1 MAEIILTTVVQVL
14 KCLAPP
20 AYRQISYLRESKYT
34 SNLQNLK
41 TEVES
46 LKSER
51 VSTQHLVDEAK
62 RKGEEIEE
70 NVENWLA
77 SANNVIV
84 EADKFTDD
92 EATAN
97 KRCFKGFCPNLNTRR
112 GLNKEV
118 ERQKKA
124 IVKVR
129 EAGRFDRIS
138 YRTAP
143 EDIRLI
149 SSKDYEAF
157 ESRMPTLRSILSA
170 LEDPDVNMLGIYGMG
185 GIGKTMLAEEVARK
199 IKSDKIFDQVVFAEV
214 SQSQDIRKIQGEIAD
229 KLGLKFHEESEPG
242 RANSLFKRIKE
253 EKKILVILD
262 NIWENLDLRV
272 VGIPHGD
279 DHRGC
284 KILLTARSLDV
295 LSRKMD
301 SQQNFAVGILKEVEA
316 WSLFKKM
323 AGDYIEGS
331 EFQLVARE
339 VEKEC
344 AGLPVSIVTVARALR
359 NNKSLFDWK
368 DALEQLRR
376 PPLKNFMNIQPN
388 AHKAIKLSYDNLGGE
403 ELKNVFLLI
412 GYTVIESIDDLLMY
426 GMGLGL
432 FQGVSKMEEAR
443 ARVHTLVHKLKA
455 SCMLLDHLSKNEEF
469 FSMHDVV
476 RDVAISIASS
486 EHNVF
491 SATEEQVDGCREWSE
506 ESAVKLYTS
515 IVLRDV
521 KTNLLPELVEC
532 PQLKLFLIHAD
543 KESPSLSIANNFF
556 ERMIQVRV
564 INLSYVDLLSLPSS
578 LVLLSNLRTL
588 SLYYCK
594 LLDISG
600 IGDLKKLEFLCLR
613 GCDIR
618 QLPIEV
624 GELICLKLLDLR
636 DCSKLEVIPPH
647 ILSNLSHLEELNIGD
662 NSFYHWEVEVDGVK
676 NASLN
681 ELKHLTSLQLRI
693 KDINCLPRGLFF
705 EKLERYRILIGDFW
719 NWKYNICSRDF
730 RIGLSKRICLKD
742 VLIVQLQGIEH
753 LGLYGLQEHDVES
766 FANELVKVGS
776 SQLKHLWIEG
786 CHEAHDAL
794 NSAESKRQEESTN
807 DMRSNEIILED
818 RINISNILF
827 NEKVALTKL
836 ETLFLY
842 SLNIERIWQNRV
854 ATMSC
859 SIQNLTRLTVCNC
872 RNLGCL
878 FSSSIVSSFV
888 RLQHLQIW
896 GCPVLEEIIVVDDQE
911 ERNKNIVMFPQ
922 LQYLE
927 MSNLEKLTSFC
938 TGDVNIIE
946 FPSLKELRISRCP
959 KFMVKYKRITND
971 LMEKGQVF
979 PSLEELSVDVK
990 HIAAINKCQLFR
1002 EDLLCKLKCLDVEF
1016 GDERTSILSLDDF
1029 LQRFHAMKV
1038 LKIVG
1043 ECYVGES
1050 EEKVENGMEVII
1062 REANKCC
1069 DLKHIL
1075 KQESSNMNNLVI
1087 LHVIRCNNLINLV
1100 PSSLSFQN
1108 LTTLKVSYCKG
1119 LMKVLTSS
1127 IAKSLVRLKEMRV
1140 SECNM
1145 ITEIVLAVV
1154 DDAVDEII
1162 VFSELKDLE
1171 LCELKSMTSFCS
1183 GHCAFKFPSLERILV
1198 NDCPSMKIFSGGELS
1213 TPKLLKVQLDE
1224 FNKELWTWER
1234 DLNTT
1239 IQTLY
1244 LKTKV
1249 RIR

>member
-1 MAEIILTTVVQVL
+1 
-14 KCLAPP
+14 
-20 AYRQISYLRESKYT
+20 
-34 SNLQNLK
+34 
-41 TEVES
+41 
-46 LKSER
+46 
-51 VSTQHLVDEAK
+51 
-62 RKGEEIEE
+62 
-70 NVENWLA
+70 
-77 SANNVIV
+77 
-84 EADKFTDD
+84 
-92 EATAN
+92 
-97 KRCFKGFCPNLNTRR
+97 
-112 GLNKEV
+112 
-118 ERQKKA
+118 
-124 IVKVR
+124 
-129 EAGRFDRIS
+129 
-138 YRTAP
+138 
-143 EDIRLI
+143 
-149 SSKDYEAF
+149 
-157 ESRMPTLRSILSA
+157 
-170 LEDPDVNMLGIYGMG
+170 
-185 GIGKTMLAEEVARK
+185 
-199 IKSDKIFDQVVFAEV
+199 
-214 SQSQDIRKIQGEIAD
+214 
-229 KLGLKFHEESEPG
+229 
-242 RANSLFKRIKE
+242 
-253 EKKILVILD
+253 
-262 NIWENLDLRV
+262 
-272 VGIPHGD
+272 
-279 DHRGC
+279 
-284 KILLTARSLDV
+284 
-295 LSRKMD
+295 
-301 SQQNFAVGILKEVEA
+301 
-316 WSLFKKM
+316 
-323 AGDYIEGS
+323 
-331 EFQLVARE
+331 
-339 VEKEC
+339 
-344 AGLPVSIVTVARALR
+344 
-359 NNKSLFDWK
+359 
-368 DALEQLRR
+368 
-376 PPLKNFMNIQPN
+376 
-388 AHKAIKLSYDNLGGE
+388 
-403 ELKNVFLLI
+403 
-412 GYTVIESIDDLLMY
+412 
-426 GMGLGL
+426 
-432 FQGVSKMEEAR
+432 
-443 ARVHTLVHKLKA
+443 
-455 SCMLLDHLSKNEEF
+455 
-469 FSMHDVV
+469 
-476 RDVAISIASS
+476 
-486 EHNVF
+486 
-491 SATEEQVDGCREWSE
+491 
-506 ESAVKLYTS
+506 
-515 IVLRDV
+515 
-521 KTNLLPELVEC
+521 
-532 PQLKLFLIHAD
+532 
-543 KESPSLSIANNFF
+543 
-556 ERMIQVRV
+556 
-564 INLSYVDLLSLPSS
+564 
-578 LVLLSNLRTL
+578 
-588 SLYYCK
+588 
-594 LLDISG
+594 
-600 IGDLKKLEFLCLR
+600 
-613 GCDIR
+613 
-618 QLPIEV
+618 
-624 GELICLKLLDLR
+624 
-636 DCSKLEVIPPH
+636 
-647 ILSNLSHLEELNIGD
+647 
-662 NSFYHWEVEVDGVK
+662 
-676 NASLN
+676 
-681 ELKHLTSLQLRI
+681 
-693 KDINCLPRGLFF
+693 
-705 EKLERYRILIGDFW
+705 
-719 NWKYNICSRDF
+719 
-730 RIGLSKRICLKD
+730 
-742 VLIVQLQGIEH
+742 
-753 LGLYGLQEHDVES
+753 
-766 FANELVKVGS
+766 
-776 SQLKHLWIEG
+776 
-786 CHEAHDAL
+786 
-794 NSAESKRQEESTN
+794 RQEESTN

-827 NEKVALTKL
+827 NEK
-836 ETLFLY
+836 
-842 SLNIERIWQNRV
+842 
-854 ATMSC
+854 
-859 SIQNLTRLTVCNC
+859 NLTRLTVCNC